1 MNNNLLEF
9 TDVSSYKS
17 VQKLIKENGIYF
29 DRVSS
34 QVYRELKITD
44 FYGDVKQ
51 QYLDFIILLKS
62 YELLTT
68 EFKLTDFIIDSNRKL
83 KYVEVTNICNK
94 EFIIYDGI
102 EDADGV
108 IYNGVD
114 VRVWDFWDKFII
126 SDKDKTILFFDSLT
140 EDDRQVI
147 IPTLPKISL
156 YSFVKV

>member
-1 MNNNLLEF
+1 MKKLFVLSVIVVIS
-9 TDVSSYKS
+9 VSGCFSTPA
-17 VQKLIKENGIYF
+17 
-29 DRVSS
+29 R
-34 QVYRELKITD
+34 
-44 FYGDVKQ
+44 
-51 QYLDFIILLKS
+51 
-62 YELLTT
+62 
-68 EFKLTDFIIDSNRKL
+68 
-83 KYVEVTNICNK
+83 EVTNICNK